1 MGAFE
6 VTVGVGRIDAS
17 ELTPVIALVDTGASH
32 SMMPESFLRGLGV
45 RPLESFLYSVADGR
59 QVEIGYGM
67 ARLGFEGREFP
78 CPIIFS
84 PDEQYLFG
92 ATSLQTFNLKVDPV
106 EERLERRVHRAR
118 SI

>member
-45 RPLESFLYSVADGR
+45 RPSESFLYSVADGR
-59 QVEIGYGM
+59 QVELGYGM

-78 CPIIFS
+78 CPITFS

-106 EERLERRVHRAR
+106 EERLELRVHRAR